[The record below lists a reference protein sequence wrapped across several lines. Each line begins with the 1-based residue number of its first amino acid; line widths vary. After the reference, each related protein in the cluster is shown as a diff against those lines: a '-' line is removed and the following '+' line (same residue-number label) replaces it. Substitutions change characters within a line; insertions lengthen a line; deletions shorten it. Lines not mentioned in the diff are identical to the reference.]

1 MDDQPL
7 FDYVRSQV
15 EGYFSDISDREPE
28 PEEIDRVTHTVSER
42 AFRLIGDS
50 IVNLCT

>member
-15 EGYFSDISDREPE
+15 EEYFSDISDREPE
-28 PEEIDRVTHTVSER
+28 PEEIDRVTHEVSKD
-42 AFRLIGDS
+42 AIRLIDDS